1 MLSLWNIHRHA
12 LLPSNIN
19 LALIIL
25 QSLLLLLQLIQIVGV
40 NVVQFD
46 VYSYF
51 KIGWPF
57 VAVVCA
63 WMTMICIID
72 LLVVVIVVIVLHHRA
87 EIEHGGSG
95 GGEAASSA
103 AACLLFQ
110 DLLLH

>member
-25 QSLLLLLQLIQIVGV
+25 QSLLLPLQLIQIVGV
-40 NVVQFD
+40 DVVQFD

-51 KIGWPF
+51 KIRWPF
-57 VAVVCA
+57 VVVGA

-72 LLVVVIVVIVLHHRA
+72 LVVVVIVVIVLHHRA

>member
-19 LALIIL
+19 LALIII

-40 NVVQFD
+40 DVMQFD

-57 VAVVCA
+57 VVVSA

-72 LLVVVIVVIVLHHRA
+72 LVVVVIVVIVLHHRA